1 MKKKLLTKKPKEI
14 IKKEGG
20 ENKYNK
26 IKSKGSF
33 EKKYIIKSNL
43 KEN

>member
-1 MKKKLLTKKPKEI
+1 MKKKLLTKKPKKNY
-14 IKKEGG
+14 KKKG
-20 ENKYNK
+20 EVNKYNK